1 MKKIII
7 LSLAL
12 TSTVIAE
19 ESTLKKFGALVMN
32 IHQGSNEYFVNI
44 PDKTF
49 AEDKTKQEYLNDEHF
64 IKAMTELYGKK
75 VYQLRLRKS
84 QVTDSGLDVLAQFP
98 TIKQLELSNSNITD
112 NGIKKIVEFCP
123 QLERLNVW
131 GNTNITD
138 KSLIHLRDL
147 WKLEKLHLFGTKV
160 SWEAANKHR
169 GRMQSMAANE
179 NLTIHIGRDQ
189 PTLYAFKM
197 ETLWKETYQTNT
209 YQGKLNPDFNT
220 KILGEEVE
228 TNKKYEE

>member
-1 MKKIII
+1 MKKLII
-7 LSLAL
+7 LPMI
-12 TSTVIAE
+12 TVIMA
-19 ESTLKKFGALVMN
+19 SSIADNKTLNQFDALVMPL
-32 IHQGSNEYFVNI
+32 HQETDELFVNI
-44 PDKTF
+44 PSKTF
-49 AEDKTKQEYLNDEHF
+49 AEEKKDEILLNDEYF
-64 IKAMTELYGKK
+64 IKAMNELRGKK

-98 TIKQLELSNSNITD
+98 TIKRLELSNSKITD

-160 SWEAANKHR
+160 TWEAANKHR

-179 NLTIHIGRDQ
+179 NLTIHIGRNK

-197 ETLWKETYQTNT
+197 EELWKRTYQTNT
-209 YQGKLNPDFNT
+209 YQGKLNPEYKID
-220 KILGEEVE
+220 ILGE
-228 TNKKYEE
+228 

>member
-1 MKKIII
+1 MKKLII
-7 LSLAL
+7 LPMI
-12 TSTVIAE
+12 TVIMA
-19 ESTLKKFGALVMN
+19 SSIADNKTLNQFDALVMPL
-32 IHQGSNEYFVNI
+32 HQETDELFVNI
-44 PDKTF
+44 PSKTF
-49 AEDKTKQEYLNDEHF
+49 AEEKKDEILLNDEYF
-64 IKAMTELYGKK
+64 IKAMNELRGKK

-98 TIKQLELSNSNITD
+98 TIKRLELSNSKITD

-160 SWEAANKHR
+160 TWEAANKHR

-179 NLTIHIGRDQ
+179 NLTIHIGRNQ

-197 ETLWKETYQTNT
+197 EELWKRTYQTNT
-209 YQGKLNPDFNT
+209 YQGKLNPEYKID
-220 KILGEEVE
+220 ILGE
-228 TNKKYEE
+228 